1 MRETKFKVWD
11 KANKRMSKP
20 FTFSDVRAY
29 DGEHRTIWF
38 ETGDDWTVE
47 IGNDLGYAEKN
58 YSEEMCAEYIFLQ
71 YTGLHSKS
79 GVEIYEGDIIQYQD
93 RTFEVLWCNGG
104 FKIMEMKPGYEGA
117 VDGWIH
123 EIIEGCHC
131 GDTIDSLEI
140 IGNIY

>member
-1 MRETKFKVWD
+1 MREIKFRCWRISIKEMYPPASIWKMNLWGCD
-11 KANKRMSKP
+11 
-20 FTFSDVRAY
+20 FT
-29 DGEHRTIWF
+29 
-38 ETGDDWTVE
+38 DD
-47 IGNDLGYAEKN
+47 IIL
-58 YSEEMCAEYIFLQ
+58 MQ
-71 YTGLHSKS
+71 YTGLKDKN
-79 GVEIYEGDIIQYQD
+79 GKEIYEGDIIQYQD

>member
-1 MRETKFKVWD
+1 MREIKFRAWD
-11 KANKRMSKP
+11 SDAEC
-20 FTFSDVRAY
+20 FT
-29 DGEHRTIWF
+29 
-38 ETGDDWTVE
+38 
-47 IGNDLGYAEKN
+47 
-58 YSEEMCAEYIFLQ
+58 YSEKTEESHGEYVWGFEDGKVKAWVVVMKPATISEPEQPEAVELKPPQEYI
-71 YTGLHSKS
+71 GLKDKS
-79 GVEIYEGDIIQYQD
+79 GKEIYEGDIIQYQD

>member
-79 GVEIYEGDIIQYQD
+79 GVEIYEGDIMEYFIALIPKGENPIRRVIVEWNENNAEYINCWNG
-93 RTFEVLWCNGG
+93 EV
-104 FKIMEMKPGYEGA
+104 
-117 VDGWIH
+117 
-123 EIIEGCHC
+123 
-131 GDTIDSLEI
+131 
-140 IGNIY
+140 IGNIYENPELASTLH